1 MPYSSIA
8 PELMSEDAVL
18 EERPG
23 QNWWKRDTCSGQRKI
38 FVRQCDDSRDPSRI
52 IPHPRDAVRVA
63 GQPKLHYG
71 VIGSSNMLLK
81 EPLLRDRLRDEY
93 QVRAIEMEG
102 SGIAS
107 ATWMSGNAGYLLIRG
122 ICDYCVSHKNDI
134 WQGYAAV
141 VAAAYARALIESIPA
156 DATHPQSDVQHT
168 KSGER
173 SISIGGNVSGST
185 IISGDHNTVN

>member
-1 MPYSSIA
+1 M
-8 PELMSEDAVL
+8 
-18 EERPG
+18 
-23 QNWWKRDTCSGQRKI
+23 
-38 FVRQCDDSRDPSRI
+38 RI
-52 IPHPRDAVRVA
+52 A

-122 ICDYCVSHKNDI
+122 ICDYCDLQKNDI

-141 VAAAYARALIESIPA
+141 VAAAYARALIESIPIDTA
-156 DATHPQSDVQHT
+156 HQQSDVQYN
-168 KSGER
+168 KPSER
-173 SISIGGNVSGST
+173 SISISGNASGST
-185 IISGDHNTVN
+185 IISGDHNTVS